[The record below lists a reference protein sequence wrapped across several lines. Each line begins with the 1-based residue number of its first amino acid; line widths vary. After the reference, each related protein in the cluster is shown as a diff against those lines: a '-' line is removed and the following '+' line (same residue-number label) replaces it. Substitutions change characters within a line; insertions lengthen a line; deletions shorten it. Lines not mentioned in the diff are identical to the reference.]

1 MEINGSSAIITG
13 GASGLGE
20 ATARKLASE
29 GVRVTV
35 FDRNE
40 ERGKEVVAEI
50 GANANFVGGDVTEPD
65 DCQKAVDQAADGGNL
80 RIAVNCAGTGW
91 VGRVINRDGS
101 PHDLAPFQ
109 FIQNLNV
116 IGTFNVMTKAA
127 SVIATVEPQENGERG
142 VIVNTAS
149 VAAFDGQIGQLAYSA
164 SKGAIVGMTLPAAR
178 DLAVVGIRV
187 LAIAPGL
194 FDTPLLA
201 MLPDEARNVLAQ
213 SVNFPKRLGNPAE
226 FGELVAAHRHQQLP
240 QRRGHPARRRHP
252 DAAQVAPTPVDAGAG
267 SGPRRREPV
276 GRPGWTA
283 RVVSPKSHDL
293 HHLQLQGGSPA
304 AGSAVIRTVGSHQ
317 GLRRLRPARRG
328 RARPDGGAGR
338 DLRAAGPERG
348 RQDHHGGHAHHP
360 GDPDVGPGVRR
371 AASTWWPTR
380 RWPSRSSAS

>member
-1 MEINGSSAIITG
+1 MEINGSSAIVTG

-20 ATARKLASE
+20 ATARKLAAE
-29 GVRVTV
+29 GVQVTV

-50 GANANFVGGDVTEPD
+50 GANATFVGGDVTVPA
-65 DCQKAVDQAADGGNL
+65 DCQRAVDHAAGAGVL
-80 RIAVNCAGTGW
+80 RIAVNCAGSGW

-101 PHDLAPFQ
+101 PHDLEPFQ

-127 SVIATVEPQENGERG
+127 SVISTTEPLDNGERG

-187 LAIAPGL
+187 VAIAPGL

-201 MLPDEARNVLAQ
+201 MLPDEARTKLGE

-226 FGELVAAHRHQQLP
+226 YAELVAHI
-240 QRRGHPARRRHP
+240 
-252 DAAQVAPTPVDAGAG
+252 VANSYLNA
-267 SGPRRREPV
+267 E
-276 GRPGWTA
+276 
-283 RVVSPKSHDL
+283 
-293 HHLQLQGGSPA
+293 
-304 AGSAVIRTVGSHQ
+304 VIR
-317 GLRRLRPARRG
+317 L
-328 RARPDGGAGR
+328 DGGIR
-338 DLRAAGPERG
+338 MP
-348 RQDHHGGHAHHP
+348 P
-360 GDPDVGPGVRR
+360 K
-371 AASTWWPTR
+371 
-380 RWPSRSSAS
+380 

>member
-1 MEINGSSAIITG
+1 MKINGSSAIVTG

-20 ATARKLASE
+20 ATARKLAAE
-29 GVRVTV
+29 GVQVTV

-40 ERGKEVVAEI
+40 ERGKEVAAEI
-50 GANANFVGGDVTEPD
+50 GAKATFVGGDVTVPA
-65 DCQKAVDQAADGGNL
+65 DCQRAVDQAAGAGDL
-80 RIAVNCAGTGW
+80 RIAVNCAGSGW

-101 PHDLAPFQ
+101 PHDLEPFQ

-127 SVIATVEPQENGERG
+127 SVMSTLAPLENDERG

-201 MLPDEARNVLAQ
+201 MLPDEARTKLGE

-226 FGELVAAHRHQQLP
+226 YAELVAHI
-240 QRRGHPARRRHP
+240 
-252 DAAQVAPTPVDAGAG
+252 
-267 SGPRRREPV
+267 
-276 GRPGWTA
+276 
-283 RVVSPKSHDL
+283 VSNSYL
-293 HHLQLQGGSPA
+293 NA
-304 AGSAVIRTVGSHQ
+304 EVIR
-317 GLRRLRPARRG
+317 L
-328 RARPDGGAGR
+328 DGGIR
-338 DLRAAGPERG
+338 MP
-348 RQDHHGGHAHHP
+348 P
-360 GDPDVGPGVRR
+360 K
-371 AASTWWPTR
+371 
-380 RWPSRSSAS
+380 